1 VKEKEFVEAARSLGT
16 TNFKIILRHILPNI
30 LSPLVVIA
38 TVSMSSM
45 ILAEAGLSFLGLGV
59 QPPTP
64 AWGSMLS
71 EGRTYFNVAWWYA
84 TFPGFAIFMTVLGFN
99 MLGDGLRRKWAS

>member
-1 VKEKEFVEAARSLGT
+1 M
-16 TNFKIILRHILPNI
+16 LRHILPNI

-38 TVSMSSM
+38 TVSMSWM
-45 ILAEAGLSFLGLGV
+45 ILAEAGLSFLGLGI

-71 EGRTYFNVAWWYA
+71 EGRTYFNIGWWYA
-84 TFPGFAIFMTVLGFN
+84 TFPGLAIFITVLGLN
-99 MLGDGLRRKWAS
+99 LLGDGLRRL